1 MRKGE
6 NAYPTEPVPFVGLMD
21 GPKAKAEHRVAPQ
34 ASPGSSCPGLPPF
47 MTSLLPPHRPA
58 LYLAPMQDVTDL
70 PFLKVV
76 HPRGGADVYVTEYF
90 RVHPESRPNA
100 WILRS
105 IDENPTGKPIFAQ
118 MIGQDVD
125 ALVRTAKALSE
136 HPVAGIDLNL
146 GCPAPVVCRK
156 EAGGGLLRN
165 LPKVDR
171 ILGALR
177 DAISGRF
184 TVKTRIGYHHPD
196 EFPPLLELF
205 RKHGIDAL
213 AIHGRTVEE
222 RYHTPVHPDCV
233 KLAVATLP
241 CPVIAN
247 GNVVDVPTGLA
258 YLKRSGASGLMIGR
272 GAIRNPWLFAQLRAA
287 FEGSPPPAPTCRDVW
302 EYVLLL
308 HDELAASAARFHE
321 LGHVQR
327 MKKTMVFVTQGH
339 DPDFEFRIRRAR
351 TPHDFHSACR
361 DHLDRDD
368 PMPPAPQ
375 EGSRVFCGFADLLG

>member
-1 MRKGE
+1 
-6 NAYPTEPVPFVGLMD
+6 
-21 GPKAKAEHRVAPQ
+21 
-34 ASPGSSCPGLPPF
+34 
-47 MTSLLPPHRPA
+47 MTSLLPTHRPA

-70 PFLKVV
+70 PFLKVI
-76 HPRGGADVYVTEYF
+76 HPRGGADIYVTEYF

-105 IDENPTGKPIFAQ
+105 IDENPTGRPIFAQ
-118 MIGQDVD
+118 MIGQEVD
-125 ALVRTAKALSE
+125 ALVHTAKELLE

-177 DAISGRF
+177 DAIPGRF
-184 TVKTRIGYHHPD
+184 TVKTRIGYHHHD
-196 EFPPLLELF
+196 EFPQLLEIF
-205 RKHGIDAL
+205 RKHAIDAL

-222 RYHTPVHPDCV
+222 RYSTPVHPDCV
-233 KLAVATLP
+233 KLAVDTLP

-258 YLKRSGASGLMIGR
+258 YLAKSGAAGLMIGR

-287 FEGSPPPAPTCRDVW
+287 FEGTPPPAPTCRDLLA
-302 EYVLLL
+302 YVLEL
-308 HDELAASAARFHE
+308 HDELAASAARFDE

-339 DPDFEFRIRRAR
+339 DPDFEFRIRRAK
-351 TPHDFHSACR
+351 TPDDFHSACR

-375 EGSRVFCGFADLLG
+375 EGSRVFCGFVELLG